1 MSNHPKKKCYP
12 CPQPQPCPQPH
23 PGPPN
28 HTESSDDDCDRD
40 SDRDSDRGEAGG
52 REGCQV
58 RGLLS
63 TPTPITGTGIGTLG
77 PQPGQHTA
85 LLSPCPPTFG
95 TTGFQGAVT
104 SRGWVLS
111 YGEQNNYQ
119 VQCGQKCKPKCP
131 ELPSQWVSGY
141 VLATFGPL
149 TLQTEAFTSTDVPI
163 LELAVT
169 VNGHPNPS
177 VARQV
182 IPVTTLGVGADQVK
196 VLGPVTINLPLTL
209 YLRSGDLVF
218 PAFRLAFY
226 NGTTTTYAPTPEN
239 FATAFTISVQA

>member
-1 MSNHPKKKCYP
+1 MSKHQKKKG
-12 CPQPQPCPQPH
+12 QPQPP

-40 SDRDSDRGEAGG
+40 SDRDCDQNKE
-52 REGCQV
+52 ECQI

-77 PQPGQHTA
+77 PQPGQYTA
-85 LLSPCPPTFG
+85 LLSPTPPTFG

-104 SRGWVLS
+104 SRGWALS
-111 YGEQNNYQ
+111 YGEQNNFQ
-119 VQCGQKCKPKCP
+119 SPCVQNCKPKCP
-131 ELPSQWVSGY
+131 ELPSQWISGY

-149 TLQTEAFTSTDVPI
+149 TFSADTFTSTDIPI

-182 IPVTTLGVGADQVK
+182 IPVTSFDKVNDEVK
-196 VLGPVTINLPLTL
+196 VLGPLTINLPFTL
-209 YLRSGDLVF
+209 YLCNGDLIF
-218 PAFRLAFY
+218 PAFRLAFFD
-226 NGTTTTYAPTPEN
+226 GTKTTYAPTPAN
-239 FATAFTISVQA
+239 FATSFTISVQA